1 MQVRTGRTE
10 DEIDAAL
17 QIDLSVTG
25 THERASYIEAVA
37 ERGGLRLAF
46 DQGQIVGFCCLDDHY
61 FFEKAFVSLLIV
73 DQGSRRR
80 GVGQVLLEATVS
92 ERPETW
98 TSTNRSNAEMRG
110 LLVKSG
116 WKFCGEI
123 EGLDAG
129 DPELFFKKLD

>member
-1 MQVRTGRTE
+1 MQVRTGRSE
-10 DEIDAAL
+10 GDVAAAI
-17 QIDLSVTG
+17 QIDVSVTG
-25 THERASYIEAVA
+25 TRERAPYIKSVA
-37 ERGGLRLAF
+37 ECGGLRVALEQ
-46 DQGQIVGFCCLDDHY
+46 DEVVGFCCLDDHY

-80 GVGQVLLEATVS
+80 GVGQVLLEATAS
-92 ERPETW
+92 ERPEVW

-110 LLVKSG
+110 LLAKSG

-129 DPELFFKKLD
+129 DPEIFFKKPQ